1 MKKNIYVKLMCAGTL
16 ALMLTACSSG
26 TSTTADAE
34 TTAEAEVSAETEETA
49 ESESEAESEA
59 EESSTE
65 ADETAATEGAV
76 TVTPEANALGIDGSQ
91 DDVTFAVSF
100 TADDI
105 TKDGDTYSISYT
117 AYAEEAFDNFAV
129 EALKAG
135 DTIVLGGESVL
146 IDTVEIKDGFVTIN
160 GGIEEGGYEL
170 MTTDDM
176 FYYQIGMSDIRT
188 YETLGE
194 ATLPVSADCV
204 ITDSSENPE
213 EAKTIT
219 MEDVI
224 GSQIPFYEQ
233 NTTITVNNGEIV
245 EITRAFMP

>member
-34 TTAEAEVSAETEETA
+34 TTAEASAETEEA
-49 ESESEAESEA
+49 ADSEADA

-65 ADETAATEGAV
+65 ADETAAAEGAV
-76 TVTPEANALGIDGSQ
+76 TVTPEANSLGIDGSQ

-105 TKDGDTYSISYT
+105 TREGDTYSISYT
-117 AYAEEAFDNFAV
+117 AYAEEAFDNYAV

-146 IDTVEIKDGFVTIN
+146 IDSIEIKDGFVTIN

-194 ATLPVSADCV
+194 AVLPVSADCV

-224 GSQIPFYEQ
+224 SSQTPFYEQ

>member
-34 TTAEAEVSAETEETA
+34 TTAEASAETEEA
-49 ESESEAESEA
+49 ADSEADA

-65 ADETAATEGAV
+65 ADETTTAEGAV
-76 TVTPEANALGIDGSQ
+76 TVTPEANSLGIDGSQ

-105 TKDGDTYSISYT
+105 TREGDTYSISYT
-117 AYAEEAFDNFAV
+117 AYAEEAFDNYAV

-146 IDTVEIKDGFVTIN
+146 IDSIEIKDGFVTIN

-194 ATLPVSADCV
+194 AVLPVSADCV

-224 GSQIPFYEQ
+224 SSQTPFYEQ

>member
-34 TTAEAEVSAETEETA
+34 TTAEASAETEEA
-49 ESESEAESEA
+49 ADSEADA

-65 ADETAATEGAV
+65 ADETAAAEGAV
-76 TVTPEANALGIDGSQ
+76 TVTPEANSLGIDGSQ

-105 TKDGDTYSISYT
+105 TKDGDIYSISYT
-117 AYAEEAFDNFAV
+117 AYAEEAFDNYAV

-146 IDTVEIKDGFVTIN
+146 IDTIEIKDGFVTIN

-224 GSQIPFYEQ
+224 SSQTPFYEQ

-245 EITRAFMP
+245 EITRAFMS

>member
-26 TSTTADAE
+26 TSTTTDTE
-34 TTAEAEVSAETEETA
+34 TTATEEVSAETEEAA
-49 ESESEAESEA
+49 ESESEADA

-65 ADETAATEGAV
+65 ADETATAEGAV
-76 TVTPEANALGIDGSQ
+76 TVIPEANSLGIDGSQ

-117 AYAEEAFDNFAV
+117 AYAEEAFDNYAV
-129 EALKAG
+129 EALKTG

-146 IDTVEIKDGFVTIN
+146 IDTIEIKDGFVTIN

-194 ATLPVSADCV
+194 AVLPVSADCV

-224 GSQIPFYEQ
+224 SSQTPFYEQ

>member
-26 TSTTADAE
+26 TSTTTDTE
-34 TTAEAEVSAETEETA
+34 TTATEEVSAETEEAA
-49 ESESEAESEA
+49 ESESEADA

-65 ADETAATEGAV
+65 ADETTTAEGAV
-76 TVTPEANALGIDGSQ
+76 TVTPEANSLGIDGSQ

-105 TKDGDTYSISYT
+105 TREGDTYSISYT
-117 AYAEEAFDNFAV
+117 AYAEEAFDNYAV

-146 IDTVEIKDGFVTIN
+146 IDSIEIKDGFVTIN

-194 ATLPVSADCV
+194 AVLPVSADCV

-224 GSQIPFYEQ
+224 SSQTPFYEQ

>member
-1 MKKNIYVKLMCAGTL
+1 MKKNIYVKLVCAGTL
-16 ALMLTACSSG
+16 ALMLTACTSG
-26 TSTTADAE
+26 TSATTDTE
-34 TTAEAEVSAETEETA
+34 TTTETSAETEEA
-49 ESESEAESEA
+49 G
-59 EESSTE
+59 TE
-65 ADETAATEGAV
+65 ADTEDNTEAADETESTGAV
-76 TVTPEANALGIDGSQ
+76 TVFPEANSLAVDGSQ

-100 TADDI
+100 TADGI

-117 AYAEEAFDNFAV
+117 AYAEESFDNYAV

-146 IDTVEIKDGFVTIN
+146 IDTIEIKDGFVTIN

-176 FYYQIGMSDIRT
+176 FYHQIGMSDIRT

-204 ITDSSENPE
+204 ISDSSESPDE
-213 EAKTIT
+213 IKTIT

-224 GSQIPFYEQ
+224 SSQTPFYEQ

>member
-26 TSTTADAE
+26 TSTTTDTE
-34 TTAEAEVSAETEETA
+34 TTATEEVSAETEEAA
-49 ESESEAESEA
+49 ETETDA

-65 ADETAATEGAV
+65 ADETSTAEGAV
-76 TVTPEANALGIDGSQ
+76 TVTPEANSLGIDGSQ

-117 AYAEEAFDNFAV
+117 AYAEEAFDNYAV

-146 IDTVEIKDGFVTIN
+146 IDTIEIKDGFVTIN

-224 GSQIPFYEQ
+224 SSQTPFYEQ

-245 EITRAFMP
+245 EITRAFMS